1 MKTMNRNRNMINMRQ
16 RRILRELNREIQMKK
31 AQRSEAW
38 QRIARILTA
47 VVAFLIVV
55 AVIVLMEIKAENDAW
70 ARVLRR
76 TSMAEALQETTQ
88 AEEVPPDAIWASQE
102 TYAPVEGIQ
111 MVEQMPL
118 MVPEVDEEDL
128 YWLSHVI
135 CGEAQCYSRECQ
147 VAVGSVVLNRVNS
160 DRYPDTL
167 EGVITQRHQYACY
180 RDGNFHRTP
189 TETNIEVARELLM
202 YGSQLP
208 ANIYFQAQFKQ
219 GDFCYAKIDGEF
231 FCGLEE

>member
-1 MKTMNRNRNMINMRQ
+1 
-16 RRILRELNREIQMKK
+16 MKK
-31 AQRSEAW
+31 QEGS
-38 QRIARILTA
+38 ILFPLA
-47 VVAFLIVV
+47 MVGIGAALIVTIAAADRATEAHA
-55 AVIVLMEIKAENDAW
+55 AVRETAAAV
-70 ARVLRR
+70 
-76 TSMAEALQETTQ
+76 ETT
-88 AEEVPPDAIWASQE
+88 AEELPPDAIWASPE

-147 VAVGSVVLNRVNS
+147 IAVGSVVLNRVNS

-202 YGSQLP
+202 HGSQLP
-208 ANIYFQAQFKQ
+208 ANVYFQAQFKQ
-219 GDFCYAKIDGEF
+219 GDFCYAKIDGEY

>member
-1 MKTMNRNRNMINMRQ
+1 MRKQ
-16 RRILRELNREIQMKK
+16 EGSILFPLAMVGIGAALIVTIAAADRATEAHAAVRET
-31 AQRSEAW
+31 A
-38 QRIARILTA
+38 A
-47 VVAFLIVV
+47 VV
-55 AVIVLMEIKAENDAW
+55 
-70 ARVLRR
+70 
-76 TSMAEALQETTQ
+76 ETT
-88 AEEVPPDAIWASQE
+88 AEELPPDAIWASQE

-128 YWLSHVI
+128 YWLSHAI
-135 CGEAQCYSRECQ
+135 CGEAQCCSRECQ
-147 VAVGSVVLNRVNS
+147 IAVGSVVLNRVNS

-180 RDGNFHRTP
+180 RDGNFRRTP

-202 YGSQLP
+202 HGSQLP

-219 GDFCYAKIDGEF
+219 GDFCYAKIDGEY

>member
-1 MKTMNRNRNMINMRQ
+1 
-16 RRILRELNREIQMKK
+16 MKK
-31 AQRSEAW
+31 QEGS
-38 QRIARILTA
+38 ILFPLA
-47 VVAFLIVV
+47 MVGIGAALIVTIAAADRATEAHA
-55 AVIVLMEIKAENDAW
+55 AVRETAAAV
-70 ARVLRR
+70 
-76 TSMAEALQETTQ
+76 ETT
-88 AEEVPPDAIWASQE
+88 AEELPPDAIWASPE
-102 TYAPVEGIQ
+102 TYAPEEGIQ

-147 VAVGSVVLNRVNS
+147 IAVGSVVLNRVNS

-167 EGVITQRHQYACY
+167 EGVITQRHQYAGY

-189 TETNIEVARELLM
+189 TEMNIEVARELLM
-202 YGSQLP
+202 HGSQLP
-208 ANIYFQAQFKQ
+208 ENIYFQAQFKQ
-219 GDFCYAKIDGEF
+219 GDFCYAKIDGEY

>member
-1 MKTMNRNRNMINMRQ
+1 MRARDLWFPIATIGVTAALLATISAADRAHEAQAAVLKTG
-16 RRILRELNREIQMKK
+16 
-31 AQRSEAW
+31 AA
-38 QRIARILTA
+38 AGP
-47 VVAFLIVV
+47 VVT
-55 AVIVLMEIKAENDAW
+55 ETDG
-70 ARVLRR
+70 
-76 TSMAEALQETTQ
+76 AL
-88 AEEVPPDAIWASQE
+88 PDAIWASPE
-102 TYAPVEGIQ
+102 TYAPEEGIQ

-118 MVPEVDEEDL
+118 MIPEVDEEDL

-147 VAVGSVVLNRVNS
+147 IAVGSVVLNRVNS

-208 ANIYFQAQFKQ
+208 ANVYFQAQFKQ
-219 GDFCYAKIDGEF
+219 GDFTYAKIDGEY

>member
-1 MKTMNRNRNMINMRQ
+1 
-16 RRILRELNREIQMKK
+16 MKK
-31 AQRSEAW
+31 QEGS
-38 QRIARILTA
+38 ILFPLA
-47 VVAFLIVV
+47 MVGIGAALIVTIAAADRATEAHA
-55 AVIVLMEIKAENDAW
+55 AVRETAAAV
-70 ARVLRR
+70 
-76 TSMAEALQETTQ
+76 ETT
-88 AEEVPPDAIWASQE
+88 AEELPPDAIWASPE
-102 TYAPVEGIQ
+102 AYAPEEGIQ

-147 VAVGSVVLNRVNS
+147 IAVGSVVLNRVNS

-167 EGVITQRHQYACY
+167 EGVITQRRQYACY

-189 TETNIEVARELLM
+189 TEMNIEVARELLM
-202 YGSQLP
+202 HGSQLP
-208 ANIYFQAQFKQ
+208 ENIYFQAQFKQ
-219 GDFCYAKIDGEF
+219 GDFCYAKIDGEY